1 LTKEVPVL
9 DRIVEG
15 VVRDRLRTHGAV
27 LLEGPKAVGKT
38 TTAMR
43 LCASAVRLDRDAA
56 ARQAAEVDPSLVLDG
71 APPRLLDEFQ
81 LAPGIWNAVRGR
93 VDDTGAKGLYVLT
106 GSATPA
112 DEPTSHSGAGRIAR
126 VPMRTLTFFERGLAT
141 GRTSL
146 RTLLD
151 GTAPTP
157 DSERMGVR
165 DVVRHLAA
173 GGWPTNHGLDTG
185 DALDANVEY
194 LHVIV
199 RVDLPRVDGVRRDP
213 DALTR
218 LVRGFARNV
227 ATDASLAALAQA
239 GETSISVNT
248 RTDHVRA
255 LGRLYLIE
263 DQPAWS
269 PRLRSR
275 IRLAATPKRHLAD
288 PSLAVAALGA
298 TPERL
303 LSSEIEWTGFLFE
316 SQVVHDLRVLA
327 QPLRAEVRFY
337 RDNKGLEVDAIVERR
352 DGRWLGVETKL
363 GAGRVDE
370 GAAQLLAL
378 RDKLDP
384 GTAAL
389 CAGLI
394 VVAADTPTY
403 VRPDGVLVTSL
414 ASLGP

>member
-1 LTKEVPVL
+1 MLE
-9 DRIVEG
+9 RIVED

-38 TTAMR
+38 TTALR
-43 LCASAVRLDRDAA
+43 IAASAARLDRDAP
-56 ARQAAEVDPSLVLDG
+56 ARQAAQVDPDLVLDG
-71 APPRLLDEFQ
+71 ASPRLIDEFQ
-81 LAPGIWNAVRGR
+81 LAPGVWNAVRGR
-93 VDDTGAKGLYVLT
+93 VDDTGGKGLYLLA

-112 DEPTSHSGAGRIAR
+112 DEPTSHSGAGRFAR
-126 VPMRTLTFFERGLAT
+126 VPMRTLTFFERGLAS

-146 RTLLD
+146 RALFD

-157 DSERMGVR
+157 DAARMGVR
-165 DVVRHLAA
+165 EVVGHLAV
-173 GGWPTNHGLDTG
+173 GGWPANLTLGVD
-185 DALDANVEY
+185 DALDANAEY
-194 LHVIV
+194 LHAIV
-199 RVDLPRVDGVRRDP
+199 HVDLPRVDGVRRDP

-218 LVRGFARNV
+218 LVRGFARNI
-227 ATDASLAALAQA
+227 ATDASLAAVALA
-239 GETSISVNT
+239 GETNVSINT
-248 RTDHVRA
+248 RTDHARA
-255 LGRLYLIE
+255 LGRLYLVE

-316 SQVVHDLRVLA
+316 SQVTHDLRVLA

-337 RDNKGLEVDAIVERR
+337 RDNKGLEVDAIVEHR
-352 DGRWLGVETKL
+352 DGRWLAVESKL
-363 GAGRVDE
+363 GASRIDE
-370 GAAQLLAL
+370 GATQLLAL
-378 RDKLDP
+378 RAKLDTA
-384 GTAAL
+384 TAAR
-389 CAGLI
+389 CAGLL

-403 VRPDGVLVTSL
+403 LRPDGVLVTSL

>member
-1 LTKEVPVL
+1 ML
-9 DRIVEG
+9 DRIGED

-38 TTAMR
+38 TTALR
-43 LCASAVRLDRDAA
+43 LSASAVRLDRDAA
-56 ARQAAEVDPSLVLDG
+56 ARQAAQVDPDLVLDG
-71 APPRLLDEFQ
+71 RPPSLLDEFQ

-93 VDDTGAKGLYVLT
+93 IDDTREKGLYILA
-106 GSATPA
+106 GSATPE

-126 VPMRTLTFFERGLAT
+126 VPMRTLSFFERGLAT

-146 RTLLD
+146 QALLD

-157 DSERMGVR
+157 DPERMSVR
-165 DVVRHLAA
+165 EVVRHLAA
-173 GGWPTNHGLDTG
+173 GGWPANLDLDVD
-185 DALDANVEY
+185 DALDANAEY
-194 LHVIV
+194 LHAIV
-199 RVDLPRVDGVRRDP
+199 HVDLPRVDGVRRDP
-213 DALTR
+213 EKLTR

-227 ATDASLAALAQA
+227 ATNASLAAIALAGNA
-239 GETSISVNT
+239 SGSVNT
-248 RTDHVRA
+248 RTDHARA

-263 DQPAWS
+263 DQPAWG

-316 SQVVHDLRVLA
+316 SQVVHDLRVLT

-337 RDNKGLEVDAIVERR
+337 RDNKGLEVDAIVEHR
-352 DGRWLGVETKL
+352 DGRWLAVECKL
-363 GAGRVDE
+363 GAGRIDE
-370 GAAQLLAL
+370 GARHLLAL
-378 RDKLDP
+378 QDKLDP
-384 GTAAL
+384 ATAAR
-389 CAGLI
+389 CAGLL

-403 VRPDGVLVTSL
+403 LRPDGVLVTSL

>member
-1 LTKEVPVL
+1 MIE
-9 DRIVEG
+9 RIVEH

-27 LLEGPKAVGKT
+27 LLEGAKAVGKT
-38 TTAMR
+38 TTALR
-43 LCASAVRLDRDAA
+43 LAASAVRLDRDAP
-56 ARQAAEVDPSLVLDG
+56 ARQAAQIDPDLVLDG
-71 APPRLLDEFQ
+71 APPRLIDEFQ

-93 VDDTGAKGLYVLT
+93 VDDAGEKGLYLLA

-126 VPMRTLTFFERGLAT
+126 VPMRTLTFFERGLSS

-146 RTLLD
+146 RKLLD
-151 GTAPTP
+151 GDAPTSDP
-157 DSERMGVR
+157 ARLRVR
-165 DVVRHLAA
+165 EVVHHLTT
-173 GGWPTNHGLDTG
+173 GGWPANLGLDMD

-194 LHVIV
+194 LHAIV
-199 RVDLPRVDGVRRDP
+199 HVDLPRVDGVRRDP
-213 DALTR
+213 EGILGM
-218 LVRGFARNV
+218 VRGFARNV
-227 ATDASLAALAQA
+227 ANDASLAAIALA
-239 GETSISVNT
+239 GETTISVNT
-248 RTDHVRA
+248 RTDHARA
-255 LGRLYLIE
+255 LGRLYLVE

-298 TPERL
+298 TPDCL

-316 SQVVHDLRVLA
+316 SQVVHDLRVLT
-327 QPLRAEVRFY
+327 QPVRAEVRFY
-337 RDNKGLEVDAIVERR
+337 RDNKGLEVDAIVEHR
-352 DGRWLGVETKL
+352 DGRWLGVEAKL
-363 GAGRVDE
+363 GAGRIDE
-370 GAAQLLAL
+370 GAAHLLAL
-378 RDKLDP
+378 RDKIDP
-384 GTAAL
+384 ATTAR

-403 VRPDGVLVTSL
+403 LRPDGVLVTSL